1 MPSRAQAYF
10 KVWQRNTEEL
20 STKCRIRHFVDY
32 AEEKQMPKFLSI
44 LFLRKEMAAKTSA

>member
-1 MPSRAQAYF
+1 
-10 KVWQRNTEEL
+10 L

-44 LFLRKEMAAKTSA
+44 FHPHKEMAKRTSA